1 MTTGESPVVAR
12 RRVRLTLRRAR
23 EAMEMTQGHVADE
36 MEWSLSKVMRI
47 ENGDVS
53 ISGTDLRAL
62 IGLYGISDRDV
73 VTQLME
79 DARISRKSVVVS
91 AGKSGAG
98 RPWWAESRIRSHLTT
113 PLLQYVQFEADATA
127 VRQYQ
132 NVLVPGF
139 LQTAEYATAVLDNYR
154 LDLPP
159 ESVAVRA
166 ETRLQRRRQVVERAD
181 PPDVLVIL
189 DESVLYR
196 EVGSRRVMGRQL
208 RSLVT
213 DASRPDGHVLIRI
226 VPFAAA
232 APIAL
237 FGPFL
242 ILDFEDEEGA
252 VLYRE
257 THLVDELI
265 HNAAMV
271 SRHRQIFDQLWDLA
285 YTTEQTARM
294 ISERAELMLQDSPL
308 EHE

>member
-1 MTTGESPVVAR
+1 MSTGESPVVAR
-12 RRVRLTLRRAR
+12 RRVRLALRRAR

-62 IGLYGISDRDV
+62 IGLYGIADRDV

-79 DARISRKSVVVS
+79 DARVSRKSVAVS
-91 AGKSGAG
+91 TGKSGDS
-98 RPWWAESRIRSHLTT
+98 RPWWSDSRIRGNLST

-139 LQTAEYATAVLDNYR
+139 LQTAEYAAAVLDNYR
-154 LDLPP
+154 LDLSP

-166 ETRLQRRRQVVERAD
+166 ETRVQRRRQVVEHPD
-181 PPDVLVIL
+181 PPDTLVIL

-196 EVGSRRVMGRQL
+196 EVGSRPVMGRQL
-208 RSLVT
+208 QSLVA
-213 DASRPDGHVLIRI
+213 DVNRPDGHVLIRI

-242 ILDFEDEEGA
+242 ILDFADEEGA

-257 THLVDELI
+257 SHLVDELI
-265 HNAAMV
+265 HTATMV
-271 SRHRQIFDQLWDLA
+271 SRHRQIFDRLWELSFSTEHTTDMLA
-285 YTTEQTARM
+285 
-294 ISERAELMLQDSPL
+294 ERAELMLKEIS
-308 EHE
+308 